1 MASAAGF
8 LRHFAETVTE
18 AIQDS
23 DAELRVARE
32 KVREIEDENSRL
44 RVLAAAAGIVI
55 GTASIHLMDST
66 ATDGDDEERAA

>member
-8 LRHFAETVTE
+8 LRHTAETVTE
-18 AIQDS
+18 VIADS

-32 KVREIEDENSRL
+32 KVREIEAENARA
-44 RVLAAAAGIVI
+44 RTLAHALGIVI
-55 GTASIHLMDST
+55 AGASVFLMDAT